1 MDIIV
6 CIKRVPQTSEAEV
19 KIDSTGK
26 DIVKDRLTFD
36 TNESDTYAL
45 EQAVLM
51 KEKFGGEIT
60 VISLGDEDAEDTLRI
75 ALAKGAD
82 NAIRIKA
89 EDFDELDAFQT
100 SQILKTVTKD
110 LNYDI
115 IFAGCIATDDAY
127 SQIGVT
133 LAELLEIPHA
143 ALVIDF
149 DVNENRADVQREL
162 EGGLIEHLDIALPA
176 LFTIQTGINEPR
188 YASLIAIR
196 RAAKKEIQIIGKD
209 ELQQAEFISNSVLEE
224 LYVPPISKQVEI
236 LAGSP
241 AESAGKLAG
250 IFKEKGLL

>member
-6 CIKRVPQTSEAEV
+6 CIKRVPQTSESEV
-19 KIDSTGK
+19 KIDSSGK
-26 DIVKDRLTFD
+26 DIEKDRLTFD

-45 EQAVLM
+45 EQAVLI

-60 VISLGDEDAEDTLRI
+60 VLSLGEEDAEDTLRI

-89 EDFDELDAFQT
+89 EDFDELDGFQT
-100 SQILKTVTKD
+100 SQILQTVIKT

-115 IFAGCIATDDAY
+115 IFTGCIATDDAY

-133 LAELLEIPHA
+133 LAELLGIPHA

-149 DVNENRADVQREL
+149 DVNKNRADVQREL
-162 EGGLIEHLDIALPA
+162 EGGLLEHLDIALPA

-196 RAAKKEIQIIGKD
+196 RAAKKEIRVIGKQ
-209 ELQQAEFISNSVLEE
+209 ELQQAEFICNSVLEE
-224 LYVPPISKQVEI
+224 LYIPPISKQVEI
-236 LAGSP
+236 LTGST
-241 AESAGKLAG
+241 AESASKLAG
-250 IFKEKGLL
+250 IIKEKGLL

>member
-26 DIVKDRLTFD
+26 DIEKDRLTFD

-45 EQAVLM
+45 EEAVLM
-51 KEKFGGEIT
+51 KEKFAGEIT
-60 VISLGDEDAEDTLRI
+60 VISLGYEDAEDTLRI

-89 EDFDELDAFQT
+89 EDFDELDAYQT
-100 SQILKTVTKD
+100 SQILQTVIKT

-115 IFAGCIATDDAY
+115 IFTGCIATDDAY

-133 LAELLEIPHA
+133 LAELLGIPHA
-143 ALVIDF
+143 TLVIDF

-162 EGGLIEHLDIALPA
+162 EGGLLEHLDIELPA

-196 RAAKKEIQIIGKD
+196 RAAKKEIQIIGID
-209 ELQQAEFISNSVLEE
+209 ELQQVEFISNSVLEE

-236 LAGSP
+236 LTGTSG
-241 AESAGKLAG
+241 ESAGKLAG
-250 IFKEKGLL
+250 IIKEKGLI

>member
-82 NAIRIKA
+82 KAIRIKA

-100 SQILKTVTKD
+100 SQILKTVIKG
-110 LNYDI
+110 LKYDI
-115 IFAGCIATDDAY
+115 IFAGCIATDGAY

-133 LAELLEIPHA
+133 VAELLEIPHA

-149 DVNENRADVQREL
+149 DVNANRADVQREL

-236 LAGSP
+236 LAGSS

-250 IFKEKGLL
+250 IIKEKGLL